1 MRIKD
6 FHKVDRPREKLIKYG
21 VKKLKDEELLAIIF
35 GSGKKGE
42 NVLELTRKILRKYS
56 KEKLKELDFTELR
69 HNLKLGEVKSCQLI
83 AVLELGKRLFSG
95 TKSLSI
101 LHPQEVWEELREIRG
116 AKKEY
121 FIVFYLDVNCQ
132 VIKKETV
139 FIGSLNSSL
148 IHPREIFEPAVKYLA
163 AQIILAHNHPSG
175 ICRPSDEDIGI
186 TKQLIQAGE
195 ILGIEVVDHMIL
207 TSKEFFSFKE
217 KKLI

>member
-6 FHKVDRPREKLIKYG
+6 FNKVDRPREKLVKYG
-21 VKKLKDEELLAIIF
+21 VKKLTDEELLAIIF

-42 NVLELTRKILRKYS
+42 NVLELSKKILRKYS
-56 KEKLKELDFTELR
+56 KEKLKELDFNELR

-83 AVLELGKRLFSG
+83 SVLELGKRLFSG
-95 TKSLSI
+95 TKTLSI
-101 LHPQEVWEELREIRG
+101 LNPKEVWEELREIKG

-148 IHPREIFEPAVKYLA
+148 IHPREIFEPAIKYLA
-163 AQIILAHNHPSG
+163 AQVILVHNHPSG
-175 ICRPSDEDIGI
+175 ICRPSEEDIKI

-195 ILGIEVVDHMIL
+195 ILGIEVVDHIIL

-217 KKLI
+217 KGLI